1 VPFRV
6 FSRVVDRRALPP
18 RRPPLGIRVSFRVF
32 GLPKYR
38 PYWFCDPT
46 LPFGLPPA
54 VWFSLG
60 RLPQP
65 QLSDRCILSS
75 SSAFLQSLDQRDLV
89 RQPQPANTS
98 HGLCFPSAH
107 QATAVH
113 LPRALPRPVTF
124 RLQGLATLLAAFS
137 RRLRAG
143 FFSHRQRS
151 WDSPFGAFPSDK
163 VSGAFPPERTHLPFC
178 AAVVPAAEAVS
189 RPGRPRFLGFIPCR
203 SPWRQQQVLV
213 ALPLGAPVGFALPG
227 LTREGLD
234 QDFARSPLSRFF
246 RPRPKA

>member
-1 VPFRV
+1 VRYGDVRAPFRV

-32 GLPKYR
+32 DLPKYR

-89 RQPQPANTS
+89 RRPRPANTS
-98 HGLCFPSAH
+98 HGLSFPSAH
-107 QATAVH
+107 EAAAVH
-113 LPRALPRPVTF
+113 LPRALPQPVTF
-124 RLQGLATLLAAFS
+124 RLQGLATLLAACS
-137 RRLRAG
+137 RRSPAG
-143 FFSHRQRS
+143 LVSYRRRS
-151 WDSPFGAFPSDK
+151 WDSPFGAFPSRK
-163 VSGAFPPERTHLPFC
+163 VHAAFATVWTHMPFHPPVT
-178 AAVVPAAEAVS
+178 PAARKRRAGPTGRGSWALTLPRVPGCQTGVS
-189 RPGRPRFLGFIPCR
+189 TLATGG
-203 SPWRQQQVLV
+203 SH
-213 ALPLGAPVGFALPG
+213 G
-227 LTREGLD
+227 
-234 QDFARSPLSRFF
+234 F
-246 RPRPKA
+246 RPS

>member
-1 VPFRV
+1 MGFCSLQHIRN
-6 FSRVVDRRALPP
+6 RRSTARELCLP
-18 RRPPLGIRVSFRVF
+18 
-32 GLPKYR
+32 
-38 PYWFCDPT
+38 
-46 LPFGLPPA
+46 A
-54 VWFSLG
+54 
-60 RLPQP
+60 
-65 QLSDRCILSS
+65 
-75 SSAFLQSLDQRDLV
+75 
-89 RQPQPANTS
+89 
-98 HGLCFPSAH
+98 
-107 QATAVH
+107 
-113 LPRALPRPVTF
+113 TF

-227 LTREGLD
+227 
-234 QDFARSPLSRFF
+234 RSNKALIRIPPDLLSRAFSTEPQVILPTGAPEYRSAF
-246 RPRPKA
+246 VPAYPRLRVTPESEGKQPS